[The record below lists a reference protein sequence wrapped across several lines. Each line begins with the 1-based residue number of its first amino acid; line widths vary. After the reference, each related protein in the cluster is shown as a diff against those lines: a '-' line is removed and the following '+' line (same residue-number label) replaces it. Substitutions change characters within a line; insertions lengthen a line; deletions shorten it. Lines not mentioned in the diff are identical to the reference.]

1 MPYKSKVKRRDSLP
15 VREFY
20 DTFKDELKLDLIAGA
35 KGLDNIIG
43 ERSVNRP
50 ALALVGHFQFFAN
63 KRIQLFGAGEMAFSR
78 NLQIKSRKRCFV
90 ILLREKFPV

>member
-20 DTFKDELKLDLIAGA
+20 EAFKEELKLDIVAGET
-35 KGLDNIIG
+35 GLDKIIG

-50 ALALVGHFQFFAN
+50 ALALVGHFKFFA
-63 KRIQLFGAGEMAFSR
+63 KIIDCHL
-78 NLQIKSRKRCFV
+78 
-90 ILLREKFPV
+90 PV